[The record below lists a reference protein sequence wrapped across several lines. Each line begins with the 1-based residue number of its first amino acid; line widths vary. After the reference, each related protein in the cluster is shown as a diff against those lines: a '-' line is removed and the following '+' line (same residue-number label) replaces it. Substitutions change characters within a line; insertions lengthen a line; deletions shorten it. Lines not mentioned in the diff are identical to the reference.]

1 MDTRHR
7 RLIGLSALL
16 AIVSLTALGGCSGTT
31 SQGTLYN
38 ILPNRELETY
48 FAADLEKVHNE
59 ALAAVVQD
67 FGYTLQHAA
76 LDAQEGIITAHTAK
90 ENLVR
95 VETYKHGAHV
105 TRIELYVGPKGGGP
119 SAVALLDKIESR
131 LEAAGAGK

>member
-7 RLIGLSALL
+7 RLMGVSTLL
-16 AIVSLTALGGCSGTT
+16 VIVSLTVLPGCSGTT

-48 FAADLEKVHNE
+48 FAADLEMVHKL
-59 ALAAVVQD
+59 ALAAILED
-67 FGYTLQHAA
+67 FGYTLEHAA

-105 TRIELYVGPKGGGP
+105 TRIELYVGPQGGGP
-119 SAVALLDKIESR
+119 SAVALLNKIESR